1 MMLTNCCS
9 PKSNPNGKEATPAH
23 SHDAVR
29 LALRPEVGG
38 RRGGG
43 RLRGLGRALRR
54 PHSGLVE
61 PLSQVLLI
69 LPHVLLQTTR
79 PGGPVR
85 SEEVEGGVV
94 AVTEEERGTRS
105 RSRRR
110 RRRREGDDR

>member
-1 MMLTNCCS
+1 M
-9 PKSNPNGKEATPAH
+9 PEKATPAH

-29 LALRPEVGG
+29 LALRPEVGR

-54 PHSGLVE
+54 PHAGLVE

-85 SEEVEGGVV
+85 SEGVRGGGVV
-94 AVTEEERGTRS
+94 VAVS
-105 RSRRR
+105 ADRRR
-110 RRRREGDDR
+110 RRRGRRGGGDR